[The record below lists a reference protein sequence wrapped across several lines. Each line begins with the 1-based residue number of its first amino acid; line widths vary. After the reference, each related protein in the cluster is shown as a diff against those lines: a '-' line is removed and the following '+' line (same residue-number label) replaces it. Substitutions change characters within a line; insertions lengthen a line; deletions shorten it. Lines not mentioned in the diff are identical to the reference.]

1 MTAVRVYIATTEG
14 PAEVQRITEE
24 EPNVGSV
31 ICLDGTALALPISPD
46 YDAFVR
52 MPTGIL
58 EKAYGHPAYR
68 MDVSATISEGMS
80 WQLGALVAHA
90 LMAAGRLALKGQVA
104 GQAVW
109 LSGEVDRDLQILPVQ
124 YVREKLRRSRRL
136 FDELRAAGIP
146 LILGIPKPNH
156 DELETGWLAELGL
169 GADQCRVVPLNSADQ
184 ILDVLGLPGP
194 FARGPQAASAR
205 AAAPGGDARHVVGA
219 LFALILLVGLAGSF
233 GWWRYHLD
241 PPARDPPAPSPGG
254 QPSEAPA
261 PGQIGITAL
270 EARAPDQ
277 GSCAAVNFGTA
288 QAETTEVALSDAMPV
303 TTAASDQLCSL
314 RYRVLNRGDRAEV
327 WIVGAR
333 AAKDA
338 ESLKP
343 KVFAQGRIINQDE
356 SVVLEIRVPRSLRES
371 LLHHLAVIVVP
382 DGDGTPRRRLKDFI
396 AALDRPV
403 DEVTWD
409 RGLSGLGTAGLRVTR
424 MTHELQP

>member
-31 ICLDGTALALPISPD
+31 ICLDGKALALPISPD
-46 YDAFVR
+46 YEAFVR

-90 LMAAGRLALKGQVA
+90 LLAAGRLATKGQA
-104 GQAVW
+104 ASQAVW
-109 LSGEVDRDLQILPVQ
+109 LSGEVDRDLQVLPVQ
-124 YVREKLRRSRRL
+124 YVREKLRRSQRL
-136 FDELRAAGIP
+136 FDDLRAAEIP
-146 LILGIPKPNH
+146 LVLGIPKPNH
-156 DELETGWLAELGL
+156 DELDAGWLKELGL
-169 GADQCRVVPLNSADQ
+169 APDQCRVIPMSSADQ

-205 AAAPGGDARHVVGA
+205 AAAPGGDARHVMGA
-219 LFALILLVGLAGSF
+219 LFALLLLGGLAGSF
-233 GWWRYHLD
+233 GWWRYHID

-254 QPSEAPA
+254 QPAPSEAP
-261 PGQIGITAL
+261 GRIGITAL
-270 EARAPDQ
+270 EARAPDE

-288 QAETTEVALSDAMPV
+288 EAATTEVALSDAMAV
-303 TTAASDQLCSL
+303 ATAASAELCSL
-314 RYRVLNRGDRAEV
+314 RYRVKNRGDRAEV

-338 ESLKP
+338 PSLKP
-343 KVFAQGRIINQDE
+343 KVFAQGRILNPDE
-356 SVVLEIRVPRSLRES
+356 SVLLEIRVPRSLQES
-371 LLHHLAVIVVP
+371 LLHRLAVIVVP
-382 DGDGTPRRRLKDFI
+382 DGDGTRRRRLKDFI

-403 DEVTWD
+403 DEATWD
-409 RGLSGLGTAGLRVTR
+409 RGLSGLQTAGLPVTR